1 MLSTQHWARS
11 GKNKHI
17 ITRDAEASLKH
28 NLSARTKAIQKAAT
42 RKQQSLIAELE
53 KGEIPSRAV
62 QNAGYSKSN
71 IHNALQSKA
80 VQKALASIEANTRD
94 LTSLTREDV
103 IEGLLS
109 AIQMAESLDDPA
121 TMIRG
126 WNEIA
131 RLHGFHAAE
140 KKEISMKGEVTHD
153 HSGQVQLEQ
162 MPTSELLKLSS
173 KDSPIDI
180 GPEDY
185 EVSEWR
191 GSEEG
196 ELSSSSEDLFD
207 PTEDGEDS
215 G

>member
-1 MLSTQHWARS
+1 M
-11 GKNKHI
+11 
-17 ITRDAEASLKH
+17 
-28 NLSARTKAIQKAAT
+28 SARTKAIQRAAT
-42 RKQQSLIAELE
+42 KKQQSLIAELE
-53 KGEIPSRAV
+53 KGEIPAKAV
-62 QNAGYSKSN
+62 QNAGYSKTN
-71 IHNALQSKA
+71 IHQALQSKA

-162 MPTSELLKLSS
+162 MPTSKLLELSS
-173 KDSPIDI
+173 KDGPIDI

-185 EVSEWR
+185 ELSEWR
-191 GSEEG
+191 ESEDGGSDEP
-196 ELSSSSEDLFD
+196 SSEDFFD
-207 PTEDGEDS
+207 PTEDGDS